1 MCSICLNLKCIYNIS
16 IMNTLKNEGI
26 AEAKRWD
33 KIVKAE
39 TYKKKLSK
47 YVVRKQ
53 DVWVKVRERTEPDS
67 KYFVRD

>member
-1 MCSICLNLKCIYNIS
+1 
-16 IMNTLKNEGI
+16 MNTLKKEGI

-47 YVVRKQ
+47 YVVRKP
-53 DVWVKVRERTEPDS
+53 DIWVKECVRTEPDS
-67 KYFVRD
+67 KYFVRG

>member
-1 MCSICLNLKCIYNIS
+1 
-16 IMNTLKNEGI
+16 MNTLKKEGI
-26 AEAKRWD
+26 AEANRWD
-33 KIVKAE
+33 KAVKEA

-67 KYFVRD
+67 KYFVRG